1 MATKTK
7 AELKEEIDQ
16 KNEEIKKLEEEI
28 KLLEKYKQ
36 YKDMGDELKAMHT
49 AFEVSGFSSDEAFD
63 LLKLMMELAPAMT
76 NNQPKASYRSYG
88 DRRLY

>member
-49 AFEVSGFSSDEAFD
+49 AFEVSGFSSEEAFT
-63 LLKLMMELAPAMT
+63 LLLECIKAAPAFA
-76 NNQPKASYRSYG
+76 NNSSGVTYPRYYN
-88 DRRLY
+88 RR